1 MLMQRSLR
9 SEERFYLKS
18 GNKNIMSRIAKKP
31 IAIPEK
37 TEVTYSAGVLTVKG
51 PLGEVKKT
59 LRPEINVAIAN
70 NEITLIPSRQSLDVL
85 ALWGTY
91 ASHIR
96 NMFEG
101 VHKAFEKKLIVEGIG
116 FKSDIKGKE
125 VHLALGFSH
134 PVIKAIPDG
143 LKVTSEKNVI
153 TVSGID
159 IEKVGQFVAQ
169 IRALKK
175 PEPYK
180 GKGIRYSDEVIR
192 RKQGKKSV

>member
-1 MLMQRSLR
+1 
-9 SEERFYLKS
+9 
-18 GNKNIMSRIAKKP
+18 MSRIAKRP

-37 TEVTYSAGVLTVKG
+37 TDVSYAAGVLTVRG
-51 PLGEVKKT
+51 PLGELKKT
-59 LRPEINVAIAN
+59 LRPEISIKIEN
-70 NEITLIPSRQSLDVL
+70 NEITLVPVRHSLDIL

-96 NMFEG
+96 NMLAG

-116 FKSDIKGKE
+116 FKSDVKGKE
-125 VHLALGFSH
+125 LHLSLGFSH
-134 PVIKAIPDG
+134 PVMREIPDG
-143 LKVTSEKNVI
+143 LKVTAEKNII
-153 TVSGID
+153 TVSGMD
-159 IEKVGQFVAQ
+159 TEKVGQFVAQ
-169 IRALKK
+169 IRSLKK

>member
-1 MLMQRSLR
+1 
-9 SEERFYLKS
+9 
-18 GNKNIMSRIAKKP
+18 MSRIAKKP
-31 IAIPEK
+31 ITIPEK
-37 TEVTYSAGVLTVKG
+37 TDVTFSSGVLTIKG
-51 PLGEVKKT
+51 PLGEIKKSFK
-59 LRPEINVAIAN
+59 PEIEIKVEN
-70 NEITLIPSRQSLDVL
+70 NTILLIPTSQSLDIL

-96 NMFEG
+96 NMLEG

-125 VHLALGFSH
+125 IHLALGFSH
-134 PVIKAIPDG
+134 PVMRPIPEG
-143 LKVTSEKNVI
+143 LKVTAEKNVI
-153 TVSGID
+153 TVTGID
-159 IEKVGQFVAQ
+159 SELVGQFTAQ
-169 IRALKK
+169 VRALKK

>member
-1 MLMQRSLR
+1 
-9 SEERFYLKS
+9 
-18 GNKNIMSRIAKKP
+18 MSRIAKKP
-31 IAIPEK
+31 ILIPEK
-37 TEVTYSAGVLTVKG
+37 TDVSFSSGILTIKG
-51 PLGEVKKT
+51 PLGEIKKSLRSEIDVK
-59 LRPEINVAIAN
+59 IDGGQIS
-70 NEITLIPSRQSLDVL
+70 LIPERQSLDIL

-96 NMFEG
+96 NMIEG

-116 FKSDIKGKE
+116 FKSDVKGTE
-125 VHLALGFSH
+125 LHLALGFSH
-134 PVIKAIPDG
+134 PVVKKIPEG
-143 LKVTSEKNVI
+143 LKVTAEKNII

-169 IRALKK
+169 VRALKK

-180 GKGIRYSDEVIR
+180 GKGIRYSDETIR